1 MNSVNWQ
8 FLFLSA
14 NGRIG
19 QKDFWIGFA
28 ILFVAG
34 FILGLIPVIGQIA
47 QLAMIYCWVCLYS
60 KRLHDFGKT
69 GWLAAVPFGIWAIAG
84 VLAVMAVIGGSA
96 AAIGAAGSGVGEA
109 AAAGGMM
116 AALGGMALVM
126 MLAFLVWIGFT
137 LWVGLTKGD
146 PASNQYGAPTASMF
160 GGSTTPTTV

>member
-1 MNSVNWQ
+1 MNWQ

-19 QKDFWIGFA
+19 QKDFWIGFL

-34 FILGLIPVIGQIA
+34 FILGMIPLLGMLISIA
-47 QLAMIYCWVCLYS
+47 LIYPWVCLYS

-69 GWLAAVPFGIWAIAG
+69 GWLAAVPFGIWVVAG
-84 VLAVMAVIGGSA
+84 IFAVMAG
-96 AAIGAAGSGVGEA
+96 GAAVFGVASGNEA
-109 AAAGGMM
+109 AAAGGAM
-116 AALGGMALVM
+116 AALAGMGLVM

-146 PASNQYGAPTASMF
+146 PAPNQYGAPTPSNF

>member
-1 MNSVNWQ
+1 MNWQ

-19 QKDFWIGFA
+19 QKDFWIGFL
-28 ILFVAG
+28 ILLVAG
-34 FILGLIPVIGQIA
+34 FILNVIPVIGQIA
-47 QLAMIYCWVCLYS
+47 GILLLYPWVCLYS

-69 GWLAAVPFGIWAIAG
+69 GWLAAVPFGVWAIALL
-84 VLAVMAVIGGSA
+84 LAVIAMGGGGA
-96 AAIGAAGSGVGEA
+96 AAGGAAGAGVGEA

-116 AALGGMALVM
+116 AALAGMGLVL
-126 MLAFLVWIGFT
+126 MLAFVVYIGFT

-146 PASNQYGAPTASMF
+146 PATNKYGAPTPSMF